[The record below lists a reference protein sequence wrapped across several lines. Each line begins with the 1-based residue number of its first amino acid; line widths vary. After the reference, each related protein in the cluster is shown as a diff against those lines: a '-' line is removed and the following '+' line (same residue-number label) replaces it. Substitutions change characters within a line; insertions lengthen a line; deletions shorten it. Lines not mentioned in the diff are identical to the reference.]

1 MSGED
6 RLINRI
12 MQKIGE
18 VCEVRITPAA
28 LEALRLDLCGGNEEM
43 LRSAPR
49 INDGANVWGFTVRID
64 DSITT
69 PEGFKVVV
77 LTYASPAPPRTPA
90 GQPHG

>member
-1 MSGED
+1 MAKSGED

-12 MQKIGE
+12 MKEVGK
-18 VCEVRITPAA
+18 VCEVRINSAT

-69 PEGFKVVV
+69 PDGFQVVV
-77 LTYASPAPPRTPA
+77 LTWS
-90 GQPHG
+90 